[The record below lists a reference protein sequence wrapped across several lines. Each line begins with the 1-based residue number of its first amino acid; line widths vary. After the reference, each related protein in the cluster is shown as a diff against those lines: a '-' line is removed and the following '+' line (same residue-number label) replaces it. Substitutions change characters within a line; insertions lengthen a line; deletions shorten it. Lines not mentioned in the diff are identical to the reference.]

1 LKIIVHTINL
11 FINWKCKHNWKIAS
25 KNTSWCLL
33 GCAIGDLG
41 TIAFFQFS
49 GIYWPVFAIIM
60 SLAIINGLITSIILE
75 TAVLSR
81 QMPMKLAFKI
91 AIGMSLISMV
101 SMEIAMNAT
110 DVLLTGEA
118 ILEWW
123 VVPIMLFSGFITPY
137 PVIIGG
143 LKRWAKPVTNMIIL
157 SKSIQHTSAILYPVI
172 PMS

>member
-1 LKIIVHTINL
+1 MIVHTINL

-75 TAVLSR
+75 IAVLSR
-81 QMPMKLAFKI
+81 QMPIKLAFKT

-101 SMEIAMNAT
+101 SMEIAMNVT
-110 DVLLTGEA
+110 DIRLTGGA

-123 VVPIMLFSGFITPY
+123 VVPIMLFAGFITPLPY
-137 PVIIGG
+137 NYWR
-143 LKRWAKPVTNMIIL
+143 LKEMGKAC
-157 SKSIQHTSAILYPVI
+157 H
-172 PMS
+172 